1 MSSSRPRIAV
11 VDHVAQ
17 ISGGEIAL
25 LRLVEAIGDRAEIHV
40 VLGEDGPL
48 APALAAAGVT
58 VHLLPMI
65 ASLRDTRKETVRP
78 GALRAG
84 ALRETAAYVRDLR
97 ALLTRIDPDVVH
109 TNSLKSSL
117 VAGVA
122 AKSAGQRVLW
132 HVRDRISPDYLPTP
146 AVWLVRGLSLLVP
159 DLVLVNSRATAATLP
174 RRSTVVY
181 DVVPPAPVTAE
192 VTDRD
197 PVILG
202 MVGRLAPWKGQ
213 DVFLRALAL
222 ARREHELQAR
232 LIGSAMFGEDA
243 YAASL
248 HVLCAELGLVDVVD
262 FRGFRDDIWTELSE
276 LDILVHASVTPEPF
290 GQVVIEGMAA
300 GVPIIAANAG
310 GPAEVV
316 TDGRDGL
323 LVDPGDVPGLAAAIG
338 RLAGDL
344 GLRAELAAA
353 GRRTSVDYAPETVA
367 VAVLAAYER
376 LRARPSLRAR
386 LTRRTRR
393 SMETKAVP

>member
-1 MSSSRPRIAV
+1 MSAPRPRIAV

-48 APALAAAGVT
+48 APALTAAGAT

-78 GALRAG
+78 GTLRAG

-159 DLVLVNSRATAATLP
+159 DLVLVNSKATAATLP

-262 FRGFRDDIWTELSE
+262 FRGFRDDIWAELSE

-300 GVPIIAANAG
+300 GVPVIAANAG

-323 LVDPGDVPGLAAAIG
+323 LVDPGDVPALAAAIG
-338 RLAGDL
+338 RLAGDRE
-344 GLRAELAAA
+344 LRAELAAA
-353 GRRTSVDYAPETVA
+353 GRRTSADYAPETVA

-376 LRARPSLRAR
+376 LRARPSVRAR
-386 LTRRTRR
+386 LTRRPRR